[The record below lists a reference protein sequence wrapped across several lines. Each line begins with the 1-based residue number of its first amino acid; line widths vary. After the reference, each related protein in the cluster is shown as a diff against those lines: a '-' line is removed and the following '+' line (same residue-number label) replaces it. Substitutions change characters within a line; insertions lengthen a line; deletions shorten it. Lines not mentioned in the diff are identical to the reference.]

1 MVEIFAREEEE
12 EEEEEEEQK
21 ESTPTLPRDGK
32 SNDERPSMNSREE
45 SGRKDGRMEG
55 RKEGRGE
62 GTLFFFADKER
73 KSECLLFFGAGGPLL
88 LRSFFAK
95 KRKRGTR
102 VDDFD
107 FAGQRAAPH
116 EHPPTTYS
124 LFLSLSLSLSLF
136 CGRRAERGERVT
148 MGGGLGTFFLS
159 SSSSSFFFATCNSF
173 FVSFPRYT

>member
-1 MVEIFAREEEE
+1 MEGW
-12 EEEEEEEQK
+12 K
-21 ESTPTLPRDGK
+21 
-32 SNDERPSMNSREE
+32 
-45 SGRKDGRMEG
+45 EG

-62 GTLFFFADKER
+62 GTLFFCRQREKKRVLA
-73 KSECLLFFGAGGPLL
+73 FFFFWGGGPLL

-159 SSSSSFFFATCNSF
+159 SSSSFFFATCNSF
-173 FVSFPRYT
+173 FVSFSRYT

>member
-1 MVEIFAREEEE
+1 MVEIFAREVRRAREEEE

-45 SGRKDGRMEG
+45 SGRKEG
-55 RKEGRGE
+55 RKGRG
-62 GTLFFFADKER
+62 TLSAFFW
-73 KSECLLFFGAGGPLL
+73 GG
-88 LRSFFAK
+88 SFFAK
-95 KRKRGTR
+95 KRKRGTK

-107 FAGQRAAPH
+107 FAGQRAALH

-124 LFLSLSLSLSLF
+124 LSLSLFLSLS

-148 MGGGLGTFFLS
+148 MGGGLGTFFLLLLLP
-159 SSSSSFFFATCNSF
+159 FFCDTCNSF
-173 FVSFPRYT
+173 FVSFSPYT

>member
-62 GTLFFFADKER
+62 GTLFFLPTKREKASACFFLGRGGLFFFALFSQKKGKEGRGWTILILRDKEQHR
-73 KSECLLFFGAGGPLL
+73 
-88 LRSFFAK
+88 
-95 KRKRGTR
+95 TNT
-102 VDDFD
+102 
-107 FAGQRAAPH
+107 
-116 EHPPTTYS
+116 HPPHILS
-124 LFLSLSLSLSLF
+124 FSLSLSPSLSF
-136 CGRRAERGERVT
+136 AEGARKEENASQWAEG
-148 MGGGLGTFFLS
+148 
-159 SSSSSFFFATCNSF
+159 
-173 FVSFPRYT
+173 

>member
-55 RKEGRGE
+55 RKEGRKGR
-62 GTLFFFADKER
+62 GNSFFLPTKREKA
-73 KSECLLFFGAGGPLL
+73 SAFFLGGGPLL

-173 FVSFPRYT
+173 FVSFSRYT

>member
-32 SNDERPSMNSREE
+32 SNDDRPSMNSREE

-62 GTLFFFADKER
+62 GTLFFLPTKREKASAFFLGGGLFFFALFSQKKGKEGRGWTILILRDKEQHR
-73 KSECLLFFGAGGPLL
+73 
-88 LRSFFAK
+88 
-95 KRKRGTR
+95 TNT
-102 VDDFD
+102 
-107 FAGQRAAPH
+107 
-116 EHPPTTYS
+116 HPPHILS
-124 LFLSLSLSLSLF
+124 FSLSLSLSLF

-159 SSSSSFFFATCNSF
+159 SSSSFFFATCNSF
-173 FVSFPRYT
+173 FVSFSRYT